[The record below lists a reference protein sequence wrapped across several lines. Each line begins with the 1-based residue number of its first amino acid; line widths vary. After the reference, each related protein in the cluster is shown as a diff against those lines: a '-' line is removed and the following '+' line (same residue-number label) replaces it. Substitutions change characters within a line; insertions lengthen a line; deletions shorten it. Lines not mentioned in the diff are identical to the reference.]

1 MGETEELLRDEVER
15 RTPLVVLYPE
25 FVGTRWRPA
34 LVLVEDVEEVALES
48 VRRVC

>member
-15 RTPLVVLYPE
+15 LTPLVVLYPE
-25 FVGTRWRPA
+25 LVGTRWTPA